1 MAVANSF
8 IFGNINTADYDV
20 VIEGY
25 GNYTAPKRAVEMVSV
40 PGRNGAVV
48 LDLGYYE
55 NGSASFVC
63 VIQAF
68 DQDEF
73 AEKVARFRNAIVSQ
87 LGYQR
92 LTEGYLPGE
101 YRMAMYS
108 GGLDD
113 EPEFIGRAGKF
124 EVNFNCKPQRWL
136 TSGESAVTV
145 SDGDSFY
152 NPTPFDASP
161 LLMVEGYGTIGFNGY
176 EIEIENAVM
185 GEVELARSTGFP
197 LPAIGTMNY
206 ENSIPFDDQLLLEG
220 DEFTISFP
228 YMKWT
233 TNLDGWIFDY
243 PLTLQTLVDS
253 NSDATTTLDGGQL
266 IPTLPHP
273 SPGGSWAGNYNY
285 TTVISPIRFEKG
297 TAKTWSDTV
306 TASNVIA
313 KAGTTGVTE
322 NLSFTFDISVIYD
335 GVSPEIKVVRSV
347 SFSDATVIRS
357 RSYHIA
363 HCRYSEITGYSSVSI
378 LGDPT
383 YIDCDLGDAYMIKD
397 GSYISL
403 NSYIDLGSDLP
414 VLASGNNPV
423 TIDNT
428 ITELKIVPRY
438 WIL

>member
-92 LTEGYLPGE
+92 LAEGYLPGE

-108 GGLDD
+108 DGLDD

-185 GEVELARSTGFP
+185 GEVEVRSDLSWGTAEKIIQINTALFNPTDTVYINGGVVTWKLKAVPSVRSLRAVAIHDANSYSTSTYTDSRDIDVQTVLSTLSFNLNSDYSQHIETTLQATASENGTSHLVHVTAGLDVSYTASTGV
-197 LPAIGTMNY
+197 LM
-206 ENSIPFDDQLLLEG
+206 
-220 DEFTISFP
+220 
-228 YMKWT
+228 
-233 TNLDGWIFDY
+233 
-243 PLTLQTLVDS
+243 
-253 NSDATTTLDGGQL
+253 
-266 IPTLPHP
+266 
-273 SPGGSWAGNYNY
+273 
-285 TTVISPIRFEKG
+285 
-297 TAKTWSDTV
+297 
-306 TASNVIA
+306 
-313 KAGTTGVTE
+313 
-322 NLSFTFDISVIYD
+322 FTF
-335 GVSPEIKVVRSV
+335 SPTV
-347 SFSDATVIRS
+347 DAGAGYAGIRS
-357 RSYHIA
+357 PQVSVGSIA
-363 HCRYSEITGYSSVSI
+363 GESSLSI
-378 LGDPT
+378 LGHPT

-414 VLASGNNPV
+414 VLASGNNEMSV
-423 TIDNT
+423 DST
-428 ITELKIVPRY
+428 ITELKIVPRW

>member
-176 EIEIENAVM
+176 DIEIENAVM
-185 GEVELARSTGFP
+185 GEVELVQPISGSRATS
-197 LPAIGTMNY
+197 PA
-206 ENSIPFDDQLLLEG
+206 
-220 DEFTISFP
+220 TIS
-228 YMKWT
+228 KESSNNGDTIILGSSTLAVSITGNGSLVT
-233 TNLDGWIFDY
+233 TGHSVPTITSNLGATLRIEEHVGFFDI
-243 PLTLQTLVDS
+243 LID
-253 NSDATTTLDGGQL
+253 
-266 IPTLPHP
+266 IPTLQL
-273 SPGGSWAGNYNY
+273 
-285 TTVISPIRFEKG
+285 VQG
-297 TAKTWSDTV
+297 TSRTITDTV
-306 TASNVIA
+306 TVSVDLKDVIDSQI
-313 KAGTTGVTE
+313 TRTVTH
-322 NLSFTFDISVIYD
+322 SFTVICEYNST
-335 GVSPEIKVVRSV
+335 GSYYWMRSPLVRGDYVMS
-347 SFSDATVIRS
+347 SDQYTKNYRGSITVDS
-357 RSYHIA
+357 
-363 HCRYSEITGYSSVSI
+363 TLSI
-378 LGDPT
+378 LGHPT

-397 GSYISL
+397 GAYISL

-428 ITELKIVPRY
+428 ITELKVVPRF